1 MEFFVGFLEDIGDL
15 YDLESK
21 FMGRFALNLLIGGG
35 LAVFIRQ
42 LYRRFSA
49 SVSNRDSFS
58 ANFPLLTITT
68 ILVIAVVKSSLALS
82 LGLLGALSIVR
93 FRAAIKDP
101 EELIYL
107 FFCIALGVTLGA
119 DMPYLAVIG
128 VVFFALFVLLSGR
141 FRRRARQ
148 HNLLITISGDTPH
161 FAENGG
167 AKIHGIIQE
176 AAGDYV
182 VQRLDMDGDKTQMRA
197 IVKPASE
204 QDILPL
210 MAKLQ
215 DKLPG
220 CQVSYVNLDS
230 LL

>member
-1 MEFFVGFLEDIGDL
+1 MEFLVGFLEDIGDL

-21 FMGRFALNLLIGGG
+21 FMGRFALNLLLGGG

-68 ILVIAVVKSSLALS
+68 ILIIAVVKSSLALS

-107 FFCIALGVTLGA
+107 FFCIAIGVTLGA

-128 VVFFALFVLLSGR
+128 VVIFALFVLLSGR
-141 FRRRARQ
+141 FPRRARQ
-148 HNLLITISGDTPH
+148 HNLLITISGDTPQ
-161 FAENGG
+161 F
-167 AKIHGIIQE
+167 
-176 AAGDYV
+176 
-182 VQRLDMDGDKTQMRA
+182 T
-197 IVKPASE
+197 
-204 QDILPL
+204 
-210 MAKLQ
+210 
-215 DKLPG
+215 
-220 CQVSYVNLDS
+220 
-230 LL
+230 

>member
-1 MEFFVGFLEDIGDL
+1 MEFFAGFLEDMSDL

-21 FMGRFALNLLIGGG
+21 FMGRFALNLLIGGALG
-35 LAVFIRQ
+35 VFIRQ

-49 SVSNRDSFS
+49 SVSNRDAFS

-68 ILVIAVVKSSLALS
+68 VLVITVVKSSLALS

-128 VVFFALFVLLSGR
+128 VVFFTLFVLTSGIY
-141 FRRRARQ
+141 RRRARQ
-148 HNLLITISGDTPH
+148 HNLLITISGDSPY
-161 FAENGG
+161 FAEGG
-167 AKIHGIIQE
+167 EAKIHGIVQE
-176 AAGDYV
+176 AAGDYI
-182 VQRLDMDGDKTQMRA
+182 VQRLDMDGDKAQLRA
-197 IVKPASE
+197 IVKPRGE
-204 QDILPL
+204 EEILPL